1 MKNGRISQWN
11 YETSLNYH
19 GNWKPIR
26 QYKNTNEIQW
36 NLAWRQR
43 TPPGHPPVQTVGEG
57 KEDSAK
63 EGRPSHTAC
72 NLSWTKV
79 FRVEITNRFAPTK
92 ILKKAFS
99 LVTLLFTLQDQ
110 YRQHQHKI
118 LVLKYSR
125 ITNKLTDSTVPPFK
139 ARLACASIVIHH
151 ICACSVV
158 CTRVRITIISV

>member
-1 MKNGRISQWN
+1 MKFSL
-11 YETSLNYH
+11 TS
-19 GNWKPIR
+19 
-26 QYKNTNEIQW
+26 
-36 NLAWRQR
+36 A
-43 TPPGHPPVQTVGEG
+43 
-57 KEDSAK
+57 
-63 EGRPSHTAC
+63 HTARTSTC
-72 NLSWTKV
+72 TDCRGGKGRLCKGGETKPYGLHLSWTKV

-125 ITNKLTDSTVPPFK
+125 ITNKLTDSTVPPYK

>member
-26 QYKNTNEIQW
+26 QFFLKYNEIQPEVSAHRPDIH
-36 NLAWRQR
+36 LYRLSQR
-43 TPPGHPPVQTVGEG
+43 ER
-57 KEDSAK
+57 K
-63 EGRPSHTAC
+63 
-72 NLSWTKV
+72 
-79 FRVEITNRFAPTK
+79 
-92 ILKKAFS
+92 
-99 LVTLLFTLQDQ
+99 TLQRRGNQAIRLAFVLDKSFQ
-110 YRQHQHKI
+110 GGNNQQICSNKNLEESFQLGHAFVHSPGPIQQQHKI

-151 ICACSVV
+151 ISACSIV
-158 CTRVRITIISV
+158 CTRVRITIIGV